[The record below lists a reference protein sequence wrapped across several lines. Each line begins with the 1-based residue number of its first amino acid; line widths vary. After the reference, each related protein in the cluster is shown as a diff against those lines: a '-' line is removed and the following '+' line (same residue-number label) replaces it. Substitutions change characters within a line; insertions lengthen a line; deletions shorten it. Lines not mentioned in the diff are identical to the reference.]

1 LYGPCKDVIFAI
13 VTEQPKKNN
22 KAAVAIA
29 LLSIVVIVQG
39 IKIYFDYTEKAE
51 TKQELEAT
59 TENLESTL
67 TRLNEIKTELDDKIK
82 QIEKLGGDVAE
93 LEKARAEVEV
103 ELKSVRKRNDKAIRE
118 LKDRVEGY
126 EELLLVKDE
135 EIQKLKSVNKEL
147 FTENKSLKTKQNV
160 LNDSINRLAKNTDD
174 LESKVAIAS
183 QLKAENVS
191 VVALN
196 SKGKERESPFRNRQ
210 VEKLRVEFNIAE
222 NKVAPIEGK
231 KIMIRVIDENGQAIF
246 DVEKGSGTFVVDGKE
261 EFYTSAQ
268 EILFDNT
275 KQKLTFVYEK
285 GSDYASGNYT
295 VEIFTDGYKMG
306 SAQFSVK

>member
-1 LYGPCKDVIFAI
+1 

>member
-1 LYGPCKDVIFAI
+1 
-13 VTEQPKKNN
+13 VTEPTAPRKNN

-29 LLSIVVIVQG
+29 LLSIVVIIQG
-39 IKIYFDYTEKAE
+39 IKIYLDYQDKAAV
-51 TKQELEAT
+51 KQELDVT
-59 TENLESTL
+59 SENLESTL
-67 TRLNEIKTELDDKIK
+67 TRLNEIKTELDDKIA

-93 LEKARAEVEV
+93 LEKARAEVDV

-126 EELLLVKDE
+126 EELLVAKDE
-135 EIQKLKSVNKEL
+135 EIQKLESLNKEL
-147 FTENKSLKTKQNV
+147 YSENRNLKTKQNV
-160 LNDSINRLAKNTDD
+160 LNDSINRLAKNKDD
-174 LESKVAIAS
+174 LQSKVNIAS
-183 QLKAENVS
+183 QLKVENV
-191 VVALN
+191 VVAALS
-196 SKGKERESPFRNRQ
+196 SKGKERESPFRSRQ
-210 VEKLRVEFNIAE
+210 LEKLKVEFNIAE
-222 NKVAPIEGK
+222 NNVAPIEGK
-231 KIMIRVIDENGQAIF
+231 KIMIRVIDENGQPIF
-246 DVEKGSGTFVVDGKE
+246 NVEKGSGTFTLDGRE

-306 SAQFSVK
+306 TTQFSVK

>member
-1 LYGPCKDVIFAI
+1 MS
-13 VTEQPKKNN
+13 EPKKNN

-39 IKIYFDYTEKAE
+39 IKIYLDYKDKAE
-51 TKQELEAT
+51 VQQQLDVSQ
-59 TENLESTL
+59 ENLDSTMM
-67 TRLNEIKTELDDKIK
+67 RLNEIKLELDDKIA
-82 QIEKLGGDVAE
+82 QIQKLGGDVAE
-93 LEKARAEVEV
+93 LEKARAEVDV

-135 EIQKLKSVNKEL
+135 EIEKLQSLNKEL
-147 FTENKSLKTKQNV
+147 YTENRTLKTKQNV
-160 LNDSINRLAKNTDD
+160 LSDSINRLAKNKDD
-174 LESKVAIAS
+174 LQSKVDIAS
-183 QLKAENVS
+183 QLKAENVA

-210 VEKLRVEFNIAE
+210 IEKLRVEFNIAE

-231 KIMIRVIDENGQAIF
+231 KIMIRVLDENGQPIF
-246 DVEKGSGTFVVDGKE
+246 DVEKGSGTFIVDGRE

-275 KQKLTFVYEK
+275 KQKLSFVYEK

-306 SAQFSVK
+306 TVQFSVK